1 VACLSTRTRQPK
13 ISNKYKKNGQA
24 NQFVKKV
31 ILSDDMVVALLLFS
45 QYFPYFG
52 HRRGLGE
59 GSMFLSQQL
68 C

>member
-1 VACLSTRTRQPK
+1 MSAYDQRHMQRM
-13 ISNKYKKNGQA
+13 NGQP

-31 ILSDDMVVALLLFS
+31 ILSEDMVTALLLFS
-45 QYFPYFG
+45 QYFPVFG